1 MLDTLQTDAL
11 QVELLAHEVVACLKD
26 TEPGHCA
33 RVDFLNRSVSVSV
46 CQYIMHQQL
55 AHGVVFHILAS
66 HEAQTKSNVIFITT
80 DKAIEI
86 RNRKQERLCLFVPSD
101 LVDAAYSSI
110 ANSFAL
116 IDGRELH
123 SLVLK
128 HVLAQLSPE
137 LSSAVRTVFAGVLDS
152 LRIAVTHLY

>member
-1 MLDTLQTDAL
+1 MPDTLQIDML
-11 QVELLAHEVVACLKD
+11 QVELLASEIVAHLKD

-33 RVDFLNRSVSVSV
+33 RVDFLERSEALSV
-46 CQYIMHQQL
+46 CQYIIHQQL
-55 AHGVVFHILAS
+55 LQGIAFHILIS
-66 HEAQTKSNVIFITT
+66 NEAQMKADTIFITT

-86 RNRKQERLCLFVPSD
+86 RNRKLERLCLFISSD

-116 IDGRELH
+116 IDGRALH

-128 HVLAQLSPE
+128 RVLSQLPSE
-137 LSSAVRTVFAGVLDS
+137 FSSVA
-152 LRIAVTHLY
+152 